1 MFLIVYCA
9 LAIAVFF
16 WMFGFVKVALTIAL
30 LTLALVAYSFI
41 RRQIIRRRLLKQ
53 RTATNKSH

>member
-16 WMFGFVKVALTIAL
+16 WMFGFVKAAIFVAL
-30 LTLALVAYSFI
+30 LTLALVGYSFV
-41 RRQIIRRRLLKQ
+41 RRQLDRRRYM
-53 RTATNKSH
+53 KSHPASKSRG

>member
-16 WMFGFVKVALTIAL
+16 WMFGFTTVATIIGL
-30 LTLALVAYSFI
+30 LTLALIGYSFI
-41 RRQIIRRRLLKQ
+41 RRQIEHRRFLKQ
-53 RTATNKSH
+53 HPTNKSRG